1 MKYTNEETAKVSP
14 NGSIRDIIKELNK
27 NIMANRELTALLQ
40 DRTSSIRVDKPLAEN
55 SIQEGH
61 PLCLSEIETMIWD
74 CNESV
79 QRNSKEIVYI
89 IETLRL

>member
-14 NGSIRDIIKELNK
+14 NGSIRDMIKELNK

-40 DRTSSIRVDKPLAEN
+40 DRTSSIRVDKPLAD

-79 QRNSKEIVYI
+79 QRNSKDIVYI